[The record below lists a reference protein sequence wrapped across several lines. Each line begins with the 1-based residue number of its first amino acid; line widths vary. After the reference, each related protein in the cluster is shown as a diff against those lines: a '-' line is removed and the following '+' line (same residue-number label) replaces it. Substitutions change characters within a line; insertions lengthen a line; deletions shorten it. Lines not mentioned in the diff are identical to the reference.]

1 MSKPSA
7 RKDKVPKI
15 TEEEYVAYLTS
26 LRESQGGEEISHTA
40 EDGAQS
46 GHRENEE

>member
-1 MSKPSA
+1 MSKPSS

-26 LRESQGGEEISHTA
+26 LRETEEGARRENQEKSAQESGLGGEVE
-40 EDGAQS
+40 
-46 GHRENEE
+46 